1 MVYHDDGMAA
11 LRGHRGLKAA
21 GILILFAAFM
31 MALVIVPALRKAPG
45 AGGMPE
51 PRLPSMSHVPA
62 AHDAPGK

>member
-45 AGGMPE
+45 VMPE
-51 PRLPSMSHVPA
+51 PRLPSMSHVPT